1 MLIYYLNI
9 YGLWLTIV
17 TSDIN
22 DINLSIF
29 ITRVQHDLLHGL
41 QGGGGWG
48 VPHRVREDLRDGDQR
63 GVRGEQR
70 HAVRPRHQGRHV
82 SDVWLC
88 PERRIHYLER
98 WMDIGKNWIL
108 YSCLTPCPS
117 GLCTMLRSDH
127 HNNWFLDHYF
137 VVLLH
142 IWCANEYADI
152 I

>member
-1 MLIYYLNI
+1 MKKDAYLSIIYINI
-9 YGLWLTIV
+9 YVLWLTIV
-17 TSDIN
+17 TSMT
-22 DINLSIF
+22 SIYQF
-29 ITRVQHDLLHGL
+29 ITRVQHDFLHGL

-48 VPHRVREDLRDGDQR
+48 VPHRVREALRDGDQR

-70 HAVRPRHQGRHV
+70 HPVRPCHQGRHV

-117 GLCTMLRSDH
+117 GLCTTLRSDH
-127 HNNWFLDHYF
+127 HNNWFLDNSCF
-137 VVLLH
+137 VILH
-142 IWCANEYADI
+142 I
-152 I
+152 